1 LKRIIFILLTFLN
14 VAILNAQQGILDSKI
29 LSTKET
35 NLIFNDSIKKE
46 FRINYP
52 IFRVYKYSDKSGS
65 FLCVLTESN
74 DSIVNHKDTFSHN
87 IKAINLKVDKDK
99 FVKVWELN
107 DNTHKNDKEEYSIWF
122 WTKYFDFKDF
132 DNDGI
137 IEPIIVYGTKA
148 MNDYEDGRIKFIIF
162 YNGQKIAI
170 RQQNGVLDDERKT
183 QIDKAFYSLPKKLKD
198 NIKLKM
204 NLMTKE
210 NMAIFKATL

>member
-1 LKRIIFILLTFLN
+1 MKRIIFILLTFLN

-107 DNTHKNDKEEYSIWF
+107 DNTLKNDKEEYSIWF

-162 YNGQKIAI
+162 IEKHVILFKFNI
-170 RQQNGVLDDERKT
+170 
-183 QIDKAFYSLPKKLKD
+183 LKQY
-198 NIKLKM
+198 
-204 NLMTKE
+204 
-210 NMAIFKATL
+210 